1 MVNFNV
7 EYIFSQFVPH
17 YCLTLLIV
25 KPIVSA
31 IHACCCKSV
40 FPLLLF
46 VCIDIMQILCI
57 CVHFGLQRF
66 DSVGWATGRA
76 SGL

>member
-7 EYIFSQFVPH
+7 EYIFS
-17 YCLTLLIV
+17 LMLLIV
-25 KPIVSA
+25 KPVVSA
-31 IHACCCKSV
+31 IHACCFKSV

-57 CVHFGLQRF
+57 CVWDIRI
-66 DSVGWATGRA
+66 
-76 SGL
+76 

>member
-57 CVHFGLQRF
+57 CVHLAFSALTL
-66 DSVGWATGRA
+66 GWATGRA